1 MEQSYIDNQ
10 NIDTMNSNQLLQHL
24 QQSSKYHGLSR
35 KQIVEQLGSSSV
47 YVLRPELKKV
57 LNNIVLPKDAWEE
70 ILLATDKLKDACL
83 VNKNT
88 VNICKDVN
96 FWKKKFSKYE
106 LPFDLVDQKSIY
118 SIGDWIKTFDKL
130 LYSKFEAQKLT
141 NLFTHLLTKHPEY
154 PQEIFYYTQ
163 DNESMKK
170 VIPGYNEKLDE
181 LQILYN
187 KEEDEDT
194 GQFVLLIRFDEGE
207 ITMAYYFENV
217 NGFEDE
223 GIFGI
228 QLSLKDLYNLF
239 IRWEFYINNK
249 TDDIEDLV
257 DENGFSYFYDPLL
270 TNMNYT
276 FISNT
281 DRQQRQYKLLKT
293 RLDYLKTYE

>member
-1 MEQSYIDNQ
+1 
-10 NIDTMNSNQLLQHL
+10 
-24 QQSSKYHGLSR
+24 
-35 KQIVEQLGSSSV
+35 
-47 YVLRPELKKV
+47 
-57 LNNIVLPKDAWEE
+57 
-70 ILLATDKLKDACL
+70 
-83 VNKNT
+83 
-88 VNICKDVN
+88 
-96 FWKKKFSKYE
+96 
-106 LPFDLVDQKSIY
+106 
-118 SIGDWIKTFDKL
+118 
-130 LYSKFEAQKLT
+130 
-141 NLFTHLLTKHPEY
+141 
-154 PQEIFYYTQ
+154 
-163 DNESMKK
+163 
-170 VIPGYNEKLDE
+170 
-181 LQILYN
+181 
-187 KEEDEDT
+187 
-194 GQFVLLIRFDEGE
+194 LIRFDEGE